1 METKKNFP
9 PRGNIAHRSMR
20 LRSRSHTDFL
30 TDHLP
35 WVSTRASEKLLISC
49 SLIGNRRVW
58 ISTAISEVRV
68 NAMFTM
74 CAIILEQEQVN
85 KELSMRLRKSSM
97 GPEQE

>member
-1 METKKNFP
+1 METKKNSP

-35 WVSTRASEKLLISC
+35 WVSTRASDNLISC
-49 SLIGNRRVW
+49 SLIGNMRVW

-74 CAIILEQEQVN
+74 CANILEQEQVN
-85 KELSMRLRKSSM
+85 KELNMLLRKSSM